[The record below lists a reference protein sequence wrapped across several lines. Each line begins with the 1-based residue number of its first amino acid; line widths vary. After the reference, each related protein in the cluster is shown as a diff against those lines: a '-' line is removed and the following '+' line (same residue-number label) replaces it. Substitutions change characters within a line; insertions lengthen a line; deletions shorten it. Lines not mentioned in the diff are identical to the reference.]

1 MSAAPVTR
9 GAIEIRGIVT
19 QFGSNVV
26 HNNISFAVAPGCI
39 LCLIGGSGTGKSTLL
54 KEIIGLERPTAGD
67 ISLLGVNLLSAPE
80 AESEAVRR
88 RIGVLFQNGALF
100 SALTVGENIAAP
112 LVEQSRLDDS
122 LIRELVQLRLSM
134 VGLPPETA
142 LKYPSELSG
151 GMRKRVAL
159 ARALALEPEILF
171 LDEPTSGLDPI
182 NARAFDHL
190 IFTLSRSL
198 GLTVFMVTHDVDT
211 ILGISDRI
219 IVLERGKILADGTP
233 SEIVSVQHP
242 WIQEYF
248 ATRTADKPPKGY
260 P

>member
-1 MSAAPVTR
+1 MSREPV
-9 GAIEIRGIVT
+9 IDIHDIVT
-19 QFGSNVV
+19 QFGSNFV
-26 HNNISFAVAPGCI
+26 HKGISFAVNPGEI

-54 KEIIGLERPTAGD
+54 KEIIGLEKPTSGK
-67 ISLLGVNLLSAPE
+67 IHLFGIELLSASEKE
-80 AESEAVRR
+80 AESARR

-112 LVEQSRLDDS
+112 LVEQSNLGER
-122 LIRELVQLRLSM
+122 LIRELVQLRLSL

-182 NARAFDHL
+182 NARAFDEL
-190 IFTLSRSL
+190 IHTLSRSL

-211 ILGISDRI
+211 LLGIADRI
-219 IVLERGKILADGTP
+219 IVLERGKILADGAP

-248 ATRTADKPPKGY
+248 SSRVTAANR
-260 P
+260 